1 MKKPILLL
9 ALVVLSCQI
18 WADSKGKDFLFSLA
32 LPGYSQVSSGKSYGY
47 AMLATEA
54 TLIGTMYY
62 LGSEADLM
70 KKESYTY
77 ALKYAHI
84 DPSVKDPDFLMN
96 LGKYNS
102 SGFDADGYNASIRR
116 EAIYLYPDNP
126 VAQQAYIDENS
137 YGEDR
142 YWRWDDTKNRK
153 KYNKYRNDADDL
165 ESYSKLAVG
174 VLILNHLASGIDVL
188 RYYSQEQRVKM
199 SFGYTPESPLLILS
213 YPF

>member
-1 MKKPILLL
+1 MKKYIVIVSLI
-9 ALVVLSCQI
+9 VLTCQV
-18 WADSKGKDFLFSLA
+18 WAESKGKDFLFSLA
-32 LPGYSQVSSGKSYGY
+32 VPGFSQISSGRNYGY

-62 LGSEADLM
+62 LGNESDLM
-70 KKESYTY
+70 RKDSYTY

-84 DPSVKDPDFLMN
+84 NPAKYDSEFLKN

-116 EAIYLYPDNP
+116 EAIYLYPNNP
-126 VAQQAYIDENS
+126 VAQQAYIDEHS
-137 YGEDR
+137 YGEDK
-142 YWRWDDTKNRK
+142 YWRWDETKNRK
-153 KYNKYRNDADDL
+153 KYNKFRNDADDL
-165 ESYSKLAVG
+165 ESYSKMAVG

-188 RYYSQEQRVKM
+188 RYYSQEQRVKL
-199 SFGYTPESPLLILS
+199 SFGYTPESPLILFS